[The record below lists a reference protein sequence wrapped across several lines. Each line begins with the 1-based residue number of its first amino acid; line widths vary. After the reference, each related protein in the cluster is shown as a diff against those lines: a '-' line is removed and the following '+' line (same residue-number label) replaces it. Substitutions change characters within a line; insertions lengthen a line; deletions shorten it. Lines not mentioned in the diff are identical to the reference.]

1 MIRTEAAHLRTAAGT
16 HPGETGKNNED
27 SHFLGSF
34 RLERDNQPAVLAIVA
49 DGIGGHRGGEVAS
62 QLTIDVVVAMLAA
75 FTGREPLPH
84 LRAAITQASRQVLR
98 MAQENP
104 SLEGMGST
112 IGVGWVL
119 GDRLYG
125 ASVGDSRMYL
135 LDDRGLHQLTTDHT
149 WVQEAL
155 DHDVISPDEARDHP
169 HAHVLRRYIGSLLD
183 VEPDL
188 RLRLTSEAT
197 DEQALAS
204 QGLRLK
210 PGWQIVLCS
219 DGLTDLVRASEIE
232 DTLRSKSPDQA
243 VQALIELACS
253 RGGHDNITV
262 LVLAVPQR
270 SPSPAPRRSPRL
282 GWWLALAVSI
292 PLLVMLTGFAL
303 AALTL
308 LGWLPW

>member
-1 MIRTEAAHLRTAAGT
+1 MIRTETPHLSTAAGS

-27 SHFLGSF
+27 SYFLGSF
-34 RLERDNQPAVLAIVA
+34 RLERDNRPALLAIVA

-62 QLTIDVVVAMLAA
+62 QLTVDVVVAMLSA

-84 LRAAITQASRQVLR
+84 LRAAVTQASRQVLR

-112 IGVGWVL
+112 ITVAWVL

-125 ASVGDSRMYL
+125 ASVGDSRLYL
-135 LDDRGLHQLTTDHT
+135 LDDHGLHQLSTDHT

-155 DHDVISPDEARDHP
+155 DHAVISPEEARDHP

-183 VEPDL
+183 VEPDV
-188 RLRLTSEAT
+188 RLRLSPEST

-204 QGLRLK
+204 QGLRLR
-210 PGWQIVLCS
+210 PGWQILLCS

-232 DTLRSKSPDQA
+232 SVLRARSQAPEQA
-243 VQALIELACS
+243 VQSLIDLARH

-262 LVLAVPQR
+262 LVLVMPL
-270 SPSPAPRRSPRL
+270 PKAPVRRSRRL
-282 GWWLALAVSI
+282 GWCLALVLAI
-292 PLLVMLTGFAL
+292 PLLVMLVGFAL
-303 AALTL
+303 TALTL
-308 LGWLPW
+308 LGWVAW

>member
-1 MIRTEAAHLRTAAGT
+1 MIRTEAPHLITAAGS

-27 SHFLGSF
+27 SYFLGSF
-34 RLERDNQPAVLAIVA
+34 RLERDNRPAVLAIVA
-49 DGIGGHRGGEVAS
+49 DGIGGHHGGEVAS
-62 QLTIDVVVAMLAA
+62 QLTVDVVVAMLSA

-84 LRAAITQASRQVLR
+84 LRAAVTQASRQVLR

-112 IGVGWVL
+112 ITVAWVL

-135 LDDRGLHQLTTDHT
+135 LDDHGLHQLSTDHT

-155 DHDVISPDEARDHP
+155 DHAVISPEEAHDHP

-183 VEPDL
+183 VEPDV
-188 RLRLTSEAT
+188 RLRLSPEAT

-204 QGLRLK
+204 QGVRIR
-210 PGWQIVLCS
+210 PGWQILLCS

-232 DTLRSKSPDQA
+232 AVLQSQAPEQA
-243 VQALIELACS
+243 VQSLIDLARQ

-262 LVLAVPQR
+262 LVLVMPQ
-270 SPSPAPRRSPRL
+270 PQAPPRRNHRL
-282 GWWLALAVSI
+282 GWCLALVLAI
-292 PLLVMLTGFAL
+292 PLLVMLVGFAL

-308 LGWLPW
+308 LGWVAW

>member
-1 MIRTEAAHLRTAAGT
+1 MIRTEAPHLRTASGT

-27 SHFLGSF
+27 SYFLGSF
-34 RLERDNQPAVLAIVA
+34 RLERDGRPTVLAIVA
-49 DGIGGHRGGEVAS
+49 DGIGGHHGGEVAS
-62 QLTIDVVVAMLAA
+62 QLTVDVVVAVLAA

-112 IGVGWVL
+112 ISVAWVL

-155 DHDVISPDEARDHP
+155 DHAVISPEEAYDHP
-169 HAHVLRRYIGSLLD
+169 HAHVLRRYIGSLLE

-188 RLRLTSEAT
+188 RLRFSAEAT
-197 DEQALAS
+197 DEEALAS
-204 QGLRLK
+204 QGLRLR
-210 PGWQIVLCS
+210 PGSQLLLCS

-232 DTLRSKSPDQA
+232 DTLRAEAPEQA
-243 VQALIELACS
+243 VQSLIDLARR

-262 LVLAVPQR
+262 LVLAVPVT
-270 SPSPAPRRSPRL
+270 PPAARRSPRL

>member
-1 MIRTEAAHLRTAAGT
+1 MIRTEAPHLIVATGT

-27 SHFLGSF
+27 SSFLGSF
-34 RLERDNQPAVLAIVA
+34 RLERDNRPVALAIVA
-49 DGIGGHRGGEVAS
+49 DGIGGHHGGEVAS
-62 QLTIDVVVAMLAA
+62 QLTVDVVVAILAA
-75 FTGREPLPH
+75 FTGGEPLPH
-84 LRAAITQASRQVLR
+84 LRAAITQASRQVQR

-112 IGVGWVL
+112 ITVGWIL

-155 DHDVISPDEARDHP
+155 DHAVISPEEAIDHP
-169 HAHVLRRYIGSLLD
+169 HAHVLRRYVGSQVD

-188 RLRLTSEAT
+188 RLRLSAEST
-197 DEQALAS
+197 DEQALAN

-210 PGWQIVLCS
+210 PGGQILLCS

-232 DTLRSKSPDQA
+232 AALQTNPPEAA
-243 VQALIELACS
+243 VQSLIELARS

-262 LVLAVPQR
+262 LVLAVPQPR
-270 SPSPAPRRSPRL
+270 PVPRRGLRL
-282 GWWLALAVSI
+282 SWCLAVVLAI

-303 AALTL
+303 AALML

>member
-1 MIRTEAAHLRTAAGT
+1 MIRTEVSHLRTAAGT

-27 SHFLGSF
+27 SYFLGSF
-34 RLERDNQPAVLAIVA
+34 RLERDHRPAALAVVA
-49 DGIGGHRGGEVAS
+49 DGIGGHHGGEVAS
-62 QLTIDVVVAMLAA
+62 QLTVDVVVAMLAA
-75 FTGREPLPH
+75 FTGGEPLPH
-84 LRAAITQASRQVLR
+84 LRTAITQASRQVLR

-112 IGVGWVL
+112 ITVAWVL

-125 ASVGDSRMYL
+125 GSVGDSRLYL
-135 LDDRGLHQLTTDHT
+135 LDNRGLHQLTTDHT

-155 DHDVISPDEARDHP
+155 DHAVISPEEAHDHP
-169 HAHVLRRYIGSLLD
+169 HAHVLRRYIGSLLE

-188 RLRLTSEAT
+188 RLRLSMEET
-197 DEQALAS
+197 DQQALAN

-210 PGWQIVLCS
+210 PGCQILLCS

-232 DTLRSKSPDQA
+232 STLRGQTLDQA
-243 VQALIELACS
+243 IQSLIDLARA

-262 LVLAVPQR
+262 LALAMPQ
-270 SPSPAPRRSPRL
+270 PPPPPRRSPRL
-282 GWWLALAVSI
+282 GWWIALAVSI